1 MMMMNSKIS
10 ESRESTE
17 FEEQEAGG
25 RYHDDEDNG
34 LKSNNEIEL
43 TRIRLMRDPLWKPS
57 WIPPPRCHNLP

>member
-1 MMMMNSKIS
+1 MVMMMNSKIS

-43 TRIRLMRDPLWKPS
+43 TRIRLMRSFVETQLDPSSGVP
-57 WIPPPRCHNLP
+57 